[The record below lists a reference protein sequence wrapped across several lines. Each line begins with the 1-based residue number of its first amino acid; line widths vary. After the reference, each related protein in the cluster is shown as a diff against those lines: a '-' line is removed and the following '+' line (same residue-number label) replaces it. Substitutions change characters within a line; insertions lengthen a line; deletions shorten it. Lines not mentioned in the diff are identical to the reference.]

1 VTQERFNELQRELAA
16 IARQEAELQIRRAAV
31 HEELAGAEANP
42 RTGRRA
48 QRPHTPT
55 MPSTPISGLDQ
66 ARAERALQQLERRR
80 SLGR

>member
-1 VTQERFNELQRELAA
+1 MKQERFNELQRELAA

-31 HEELAGAEANP
+31 HDELAGAEASP

-48 QRPHTPT
+48 PRPHRPA
-55 MPSTPISGLDQ
+55 PQQVSSLDR
-66 ARAERALQQLERRR
+66 ARADRALQQLATRR